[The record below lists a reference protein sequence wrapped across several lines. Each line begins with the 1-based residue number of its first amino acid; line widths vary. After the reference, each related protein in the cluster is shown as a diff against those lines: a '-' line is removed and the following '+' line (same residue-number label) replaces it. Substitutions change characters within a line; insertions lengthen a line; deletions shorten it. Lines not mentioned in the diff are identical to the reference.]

1 MNKSFKISIDT
12 IIIIFAMVSPV
23 APLIYA
29 KKLVLVSI
37 SLLTFRLIIYNNL
50 FYNFIKK
57 LFIFIFFIPG
67 IILTSFNASEN
78 LIRFFP
84 ILFII
89 FLYPFSKLRLNF
101 NSIKVTS
108 VLILFYLISTQV
120 LLTYSFQQLFDFRN
134 YYYPN
139 EFTEMWDNSY
149 PIQDI
154 SLFEK
159 IGNYRAAGLFYNPN
173 VMGTVVVLYF
183 FFFIYCANNVED
195 FRVLLKKK
203 TIINNLFFSI
213 FLIFIILSL
222 YFTLSRTAI
231 LGFIGFLFIKY
242 LNFNNFKFKYFF
254 FLFLLSFFSIYF
266 LHEHMIE
273 GFLDG
278 GSLNIKFKIIID
290 YLSYVPDL
298 NLYLGGI
305 YSHKTY
311 DLQFDQDL
319 GNWLGSVG
327 LFGIVGLIIIFKL
340 LFNIV
345 NLRPLVVSILL
356 LSVGG
361 GALFGIFTASIIL
374 PLIVVAC
381 SRQHQV

>member
-1 MNKSFKISIDT
+1 
-12 IIIIFAMVSPV
+12 MVSPI

-29 KKLVLVSI
+29 KKLVLLSI
-37 SLLTFRLIIYNNL
+37 GLLTLRLVIYNNF

-67 IILTSFNASEN
+67 IILTSFEASEN

-89 FLYPFSKLRLNF
+89 FLYPFSKLKLNF
-101 NSIKVTS
+101 NLIKLTSI
-108 VLILFYLISTQV
+108 LILFYLISTQV
-120 LLTYSFQQLFDFRN
+120 LLTYDFQQLFDFRN

-139 EFTEMWDNSY
+139 EFVEMWDNSY
-149 PIQDI
+149 PVKDI
-154 SLFEK
+154 SLLKK

-183 FFFIYCANNVED
+183 FFIYCAENTED
-195 FRVLLKKK
+195 FRLPLKKK
-203 TIINNLFFSI
+203 TVINNLFFSI
-213 FLIFIILSL
+213 FLIFVILSL

-231 LGFIGFLFIKY
+231 LAFIGFLFIKY
-242 LNFNNFKFKYFF
+242 LNFNNFKYKYFF

-266 LHEHMIE
+266 LHEYMIE
-273 GFLDG
+273 GFLEG

-290 YLSYVPDL
+290 YFSYVPDL
-298 NLYLGGI
+298 NLYFGGI

-327 LFGIVGLIIIFKL
+327 LFGIVGLIIILKL

-356 LSVGG
+356 LSAGG

-381 SRQHQV
+381 SRQHRT

>member
-12 IIIIFAMVSPV
+12 IIIIFAMVSPI

-29 KKLVLVSI
+29 KILVLLSI
-37 SLLTFRLIIYNNL
+37 GLLTLRLVIYNNF

-67 IILTSFNASEN
+67 IILTSFDASEN

-89 FLYPFSKLRLNF
+89 FLYPFSKLKLNF
-101 NSIKVTS
+101 NLIKLTSI
-108 VLILFYLISTQV
+108 LILFYLISTQV
-120 LLTYSFQQLFDFRN
+120 LLTYDFQQLFDFRN

-139 EFTEMWDNSY
+139 EFAEMWDNSY
-149 PIQDI
+149 PVQDI
-154 SLFEK
+154 SLLKK

-173 VMGTVVVLYF
+173 VMGIAVVLYF
-183 FFFIYCANNVED
+183 FFFIYSTDNTRD
-195 FRVLLKKK
+195 FGIPLKKK

-213 FLIFIILSL
+213 SLIFVVFSL

-231 LGFIGFLFIKY
+231 LAFIGFLFIKY
-242 LNFNNFKFKYFF
+242 FNFNNFKLKYFF
-254 FLFLLSFFSIYF
+254 FLFLLSFFLIYF
-266 LHEHMIE
+266 LHEYMIE
-273 GFLDG
+273 GFLEG
-278 GSLNIKFKIIID
+278 GSLNVKFKIMID
-290 YLSYVPDL
+290 YFSYIPDL
-298 NLYLGGI
+298 NLYFGGI
-305 YSHKTY
+305 YSHKNY

-327 LFGIVGLIIIFKL
+327 LFGIVGLITILKL
-340 LFNIV
+340 LFNIR

-374 PLIVVAC
+374 PLIVVAS
-381 SRQHQV
+381 SRQHQT